1 MSRIECVFFDC
12 DGTLVDSEVICCQ
25 AYINIFIPYGVQ
37 LPLDEVIKT
46 FKGMKLY
53 DIIERIS
60 ERFGLTVSME
70 QMERHFRQEVAR
82 LFDLSLQPIAGVRD
96 VLTALQAPP
105 RWCPTARSAKCS
117 IHWG

>member
-70 QMERHFRQEVAR
+70 QMERHFRQEV
-82 LFDLSLQPIAGVRD
+82 RD
-96 VLTALQAPP
+96 CSTFRCSRSRECGTYWRRCKRPP
-105 RWCPTARSAKCS
+105 RWYPTARSAKCS